1 MTAQILEIAGR
12 KMAVLPVEEYE
23 LLLQIAEDKADSS
36 AAEAAERRRQEG
48 EEYVPAEIVDRI
60 MGGESALKVWRK
72 YRGLTQE
79 QLAERARTT
88 NATISRMEDGKQLGN
103 LEVWRSTARALNV
116 SVEDIF
122 PFD

>member
-23 LLLQIAEDKADSS
+23 QLLEVAEDKADSLV
-36 AAEAAERRRQEG
+36 AAEAEYRRQNG
-48 EEYVPAEIVDRI
+48 EEYLPAEMIDRI
-60 MGGESALKVWRK
+60 LEGESALKVWRK
-72 YRGLTQE
+72 YRGLTQQE
-79 QLAERARTT
+79 LADRASTT

-103 LEVWRSTARALNV
+103 LDVWRSTARVLDV